1 MNRVSGI
8 DLEALAARNVHE
20 ILTRVMKHPQ
30 EASAVVVSDD
40 DSLLARLL
48 SAAYATGLPR
58 ASQVRYHNTP
68 REELLGAFSAST
80 AGDLVV
86 LIQSTSFR
94 MEGFRI
100 RVELLKRG
108 LKVIEHSNL
117 RRITDAEVPCYL
129 DALAYDPDYYVRV
142 GNALRDRIN
151 QAKGA
156 VIDSGGARLTF
167 DSPFESAKLNTGDFS
182 TLKNVAS
189 TFPIGEVFTEAQHL
203 DRVNGLIRIHAFS
216 DTGYV
221 LNAVETPI
229 TMIIEAGR
237 VVGTVD
243 STPAFDHVLAAIRAD
258 EGTVFVRELGFGM
271 NRAFSRDR
279 RVSDVGAYERVC
291 GIHLSLGAKHGV
303 YKKPGFR
310 HKEAKYH
317 LDVFAV
323 TERVLLD
330 DEVVFSDGAW
340 TV

>member
-1 MNRVSGI
+1 MRHT
-8 DLEALAARNVHE
+8 DAAN
-20 ILTRVMKHPQ
+20 
-30 EASAVVVSDD
+30 AVVVSDD
-40 DSLLARLL
+40 DSKLARLL
-48 SAAYATGLPR
+48 STAYAVVTPR
-58 ASQVRYHNTP
+58 ASLVKYYNTS
-68 REELLGAFSAST
+68 RAELVEAFASSV
-80 AGDLVV
+80 AGDLIV

-117 RRITDAEVPCYL
+117 KRITDAEVPYYVE
-129 DALAYDPDYYVRV
+129 ALAYDPDYYGLV

-151 QAKGA
+151 RAQSA
-156 VIDSGGARLTF
+156 VIDSGAATLVY
-167 DSPFESAKLNTGDFS
+167 DSAFEPAKLNTGDFS
-182 TLKNVAS
+182 TIKNVAS
-189 TFPIGEVFTEAQHL
+189 TFPIGEVFTEAQQL
-203 DRVNGLIRIHAFS
+203 DRVNGLVRIHAFS

-221 LNAVETPI
+221 LNSVETPI
-229 TMIIEAGR
+229 TMVIENGR
-237 VVGTVD
+237 VVDTVD
-243 STPAFDHVLAAIRAD
+243 STPAFDQVLAAIRAD

-310 HKEAKYH
+310 HKDAKYH

-330 DEVVFSDGAW
+330 DQVVFSDGAW
-340 TV
+340 TA